1 MRTVSLRHRNPST
14 GHPEEM
20 LLGRA
25 SKDFKRVRATSTKAD
40 TDLPSNLTACQLNR
54 VDFQTLLEVD
64 VTMLSDC
71 WPHMN
76 IPKMVVSRTN
86 HRHSNNGSRRPT
98 RVRAEAYAS
107 ALFYGE
113 CSVEG
118 ISPDGAKVAE
128 DNVREKLSK
137 WWLPGDDKDHP
148 SLQLRRT
155 DGEGASKEGEDDVE
169 SCGPSQILS
178 TDDVSHAPSLHDD
191 DGNNI
196 SESMREEEEIQIDQD
211 ESSLPLFAR
220 DDDLAANFA
229 TSNSHNIQVTSSH
242 VDTDDDAV
250 STNSSLLPSWLSS
263 CSHGSMY
270 NQPTTPISPTIESD
284 VKYIE
289 EGKIFKQSIGSSEEM
304 LRSYSMNMNQFMS
317 KVKQSNNSTDFQS
330 GRLPI
335 PTQVVTSES
344 EADDSGWYSCGA
356 SCDEASSFVTT
367 KLSMPCSSSATSTS
381 RINSKLPAKRSRSIV
396 ESDSNSSLLD
406 QTYLEAQLDAAKSD
420 LVASL
425 NEDEGTESASFKDAL
440 ASLEKMYRAKMKS
453 EPTTKK
459 RKASV
464 SSQTTTKNVNLDGT
478 WLMISPP
485 AYPACLGTNANGEKM
500 FTLGRMAFDMYQP
513 SNLVCSIQSQYNTI
527 KSVEKKEEL
536 PLYVPKRLRKEVDD
550 EIDGDSSGR
559 LKTHK

>member
-1 MRTVSLRHRNPST
+1 
-14 GHPEEM
+14 
-20 LLGRA
+20 
-25 SKDFKRVRATSTKAD
+25 
-40 TDLPSNLTACQLNR
+40 
-54 VDFQTLLEVD
+54 
-64 VTMLSDC
+64 
-71 WPHMN
+71 
-76 IPKMVVSRTN
+76 
-86 HRHSNNGSRRPT
+86 
-98 RVRAEAYAS
+98 
-107 ALFYGE
+107 
-113 CSVEG
+113 
-118 ISPDGAKVAE
+118 
-128 DNVREKLSK
+128 
-137 WWLPGDDKDHP
+137 
-148 SLQLRRT
+148 
-155 DGEGASKEGEDDVE
+155 
-169 SCGPSQILS
+169 
-178 TDDVSHAPSLHDD
+178 
-191 DGNNI
+191 
-196 SESMREEEEIQIDQD
+196 
-211 ESSLPLFAR
+211 
-220 DDDLAANFA
+220 
-229 TSNSHNIQVTSSH
+229 
-242 VDTDDDAV
+242 
-250 STNSSLLPSWLSS
+250 
-263 CSHGSMY
+263 MY

-367 KLSMPCSSSATSTS
+367 KLSMPCSSSAASTP